1 MSVSYLPTRGL
12 LLVAAIGGLATA
24 AACSGAGGDGGEGAT
39 SKSSG
44 NNGAQNGAG
53 VTGSGGD
60 PILTASM
67 GSGGTTGTGQSCAES
82 NETATL
88 VPVNMF
94 ITVDKSGSMDDD
106 NKWVNAEAAFNAFFQ
121 DPAASS
127 LRVALR
133 FWPDDGCDENTCN
146 TDICSQPLVDIG
158 PLSEPA
164 HVQSLVSAFASRDP
178 GGLTPTSAALAGA
191 TKWAKDYTT
200 TVEGTEKVVVILV
213 TDGEPT
219 ACQENIND
227 IASYAADA
235 YATAGVPTF
244 AVGMAGSNEGQMDII
259 AQAGNTGMG
268 IFIGNGNAQAD
279 LLAALQAIQAS
290 QVSCVFAM
298 PEGVPGKPVDPAKV
312 NVNYT
317 AGGTTE
323 PQLIGQVPD
332 EGACAANGGWFYD
345 DPVDPAIITLCPTTC
360 SAVQGDEAARIEIV
374 VGCSTVPA

>member
-12 LLVAAIGGLATA
+12 LLAVAIGGLATA

-44 NNGAQNGAG
+44 NGAQTG
-53 VTGSGGD
+53 VGVGGSGGD

-82 NETATL
+82 SETATL

-94 ITVDKSGSMDDD
+94 ITVDKSGSMDDN
-106 NKWVNAEAAFNAFFQ
+106 NKWVNAEAAFNAFFA
-121 DPAASS
+121 DPAAAS

-133 FWPDDGCDENTCN
+133 FWPDAGCDESSCSTA
-146 TDICSQPLVDIG
+146 ICSQPLVDVA
-158 PLSEPA
+158 PLSDPA
-164 HVQSLVSAFASRDP
+164 HVQNLVSAFESRDP
-178 GGLTPTSAALAGA
+178 SGNTPTSAALAGA
-191 TKWAKDYTT
+191 AEWAKNYTT
-200 TVEGTEKVVVILV
+200 LVEGTEKVVIILV
-213 TDGEPT
+213 TDGEPNG
-219 ACQENIND
+219 CDENINN
-227 IASYAADA
+227 IASHAADA

-244 AVGMAGSNEGQMDII
+244 AVGMVGSNESAMDVI
-259 AQAGNTGMG
+259 AQAGNTGQG

-298 PEGVPGKPVDPAKV
+298 PEGLPGKPLDPTKV

-317 AGGTTE
+317 AGGTTD
-323 PQLIGQVPD
+323 PQTIGQVAD
-332 EGACAANGGWFYD
+332 EAACGANGGWFYD
-345 DPVDPAIITLCPTTC
+345 NPADPAIITLCPSTC
-360 SAVQGDEAARIEIV
+360 SAVQGDGAAKIEIEI
-374 VGCSTVPA
+374 GCSTVPA